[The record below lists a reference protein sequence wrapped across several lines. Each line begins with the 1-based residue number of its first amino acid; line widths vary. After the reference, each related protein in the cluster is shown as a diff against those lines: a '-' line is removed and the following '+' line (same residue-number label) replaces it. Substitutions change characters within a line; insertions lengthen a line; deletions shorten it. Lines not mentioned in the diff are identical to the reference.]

1 MGQYRGLNMDT
12 FINPVIYKYEHV
24 EVSGIMRTGLYFHD
38 EHGRDWYETLTGWKG
53 AVSLDDDG
61 IVVAYEQDVS
71 YMGME
76 EGRNVYEVDPL
87 SVPVDVLGNYK
98 YVDGVFYDIRPDAT
112 TLAEQTR
119 KQLIEDAGLIISVL
133 QGAVDESMATDAEK
147 ASLSAWKKYRVL
159 LYRVDTSKPEE
170 IEWPEL
176 PPKN

>member
-1 MGQYRGLNMDT
+1 MDT
-12 FINPVIYKYEHV
+12 FINPVIYKYEHI

>member
-1 MGQYRGLNMDT
+1 MDT
-12 FINPVIYKYEHV
+12 FINPVIYKYEHI

-98 YVDGVFYDIRPDAT
+98 YVDGIFYDIRPDAT

>member
-1 MGQYRGLNMDT
+1 MDT
-12 FINPVIYKYEHV
+12 FINPVIYKYEHI

-38 EHGRDWYETLTGWKG
+38 EHGRDWYETLSGWKG

-98 YVDGVFYDIRPDAT
+98 YVDGIFYDIRPDAT

>member
-1 MGQYRGLNMDT
+1 MDT
-12 FINPVIYKYEHV
+12 FINPVIYKYEHI

-98 YVDGVFYDIRPDAT
+98 YVDGIFYDIRPDAT

-159 LYRVDTSKPEE
+159 LYRVDTSKPDE

>member
-1 MGQYRGLNMDT
+1 MDT
-12 FINPVIYKYEHV
+12 FINPVIYKYEHIK
-24 EVSGIMRTGLYFHD
+24 VSGIMRTGLYFHD

-98 YVDGVFYDIRPDAT
+98 YVDGIFYDIRPDAT

-147 ASLSAWKKYRVL
+147 ASLSAWNKYRVL

>member
-1 MGQYRGLNMDT
+1 MDT
-12 FINPVIYKYEHV
+12 FINPVIYKYEHI

-170 IEWPEL
+170 IEWPEQ

>member
-1 MGQYRGLNMDT
+1 MDT
-12 FINPVIYKYEHV
+12 FINPVIYKYEHI
-24 EVSGIMRTGLYFHD
+24 EVSGIIRTGLYFHD
-38 EHGRDWYETLTGWKG
+38 EHGRDWYETLAGWKG

-98 YVDGVFYDIRPDAT
+98 YVDGIFYDIRPDAT

>member
-1 MGQYRGLNMDT
+1 M
-12 FINPVIYKYEHV
+12 
-24 EVSGIMRTGLYFHD
+24 SMRSTP
-38 EHGRDWYETLTGWKG
+38 ECAGRCVRELQICGWY
-53 AVSLDDDG
+53 
-61 IVVAYEQDVS
+61 
-71 YMGME
+71 
-76 EGRNVYEVDPL
+76 
-87 SVPVDVLGNYK
+87 
-98 YVDGVFYDIRPDAT
+98 FYDIRPDAT

>member
-1 MGQYRGLNMDT
+1 MDT
-12 FINPVIYKYEHV
+12 FINPVIYKYEHI
-24 EVSGIMRTGLYFHD
+24 EISGIMRTGLYFHD

-98 YVDGVFYDIRPDAT
+98 YVDGIFYDIRPDAT

>member
-1 MGQYRGLNMDT
+1 MDT
-12 FINPVIYKYEHV
+12 FINPVIYKYEHI

-133 QGAVDESMATDAEK
+133 QGAVDESMATDAEN

>member
-1 MGQYRGLNMDT
+1 MDT
-12 FINPVIYKYEHV
+12 FINPVIYKYEHIK
-24 EVSGIMRTGLYFHD
+24 VSGIMRTGLYFHD

-98 YVDGVFYDIRPDAT
+98 YVDGIFYDIRPDAT

>member
-1 MGQYRGLNMDT
+1 MDT
-12 FINPVIYKYEHV
+12 FINPVIYKYEHI

-38 EHGRDWYETLTGWKG
+38 EHGRDWYETLVGWKG

-98 YVDGVFYDIRPDAT
+98 YVDGIFYDIRPDAT

>member
-1 MGQYRGLNMDT
+1 MDT
-12 FINPVIYKYEHV
+12 FINPVIYKYEHI

-98 YVDGVFYDIRPDAT
+98 YVDGIFYDIRPDAT

-147 ASLSAWKKYRVL
+147 ASLSEWKKYRVL

>member
-1 MGQYRGLNMDT
+1 MDT

>member
-1 MGQYRGLNMDT
+1 
-12 FINPVIYKYEHV
+12 
-24 EVSGIMRTGLYFHD
+24 
-38 EHGRDWYETLTGWKG
+38 
-53 AVSLDDDG
+53 
-61 IVVAYEQDVS
+61 
-71 YMGME
+71 MGME

-98 YVDGVFYDIRPDAT
+98 YVDGIFYDIRPDAT

>member
-1 MGQYRGLNMDT
+1 MDT
-12 FINPVIYKYEHV
+12 FINPVIYKYEHI

-98 YVDGVFYDIRPDAT
+98 YVDGIFYDIRPDAT

-170 IEWPEL
+170 IEWPDL

>member
-1 MGQYRGLNMDT
+1 MDT
-12 FINPVIYKYEHV
+12 FINPVIYKYEHI

-38 EHGRDWYETLTGWKG
+38 EHGRDWYETLTSWKG

-119 KQLIEDAGLIISVL
+119 KQLIEDAGLTISIL
-133 QGAVDESMATDAEK
+133 QDSVDLGMASEK
-147 ASLSAWKKYRVL
+147 EVEQLRVWKTYRIRLSRVSTANAP
-159 LYRVDTSKPEE
+159 D
-170 IEWPEL
+170 IEWPVVPVVGNVL
-176 PPKN
+176 D

>member
-1 MGQYRGLNMDT
+1 
-12 FINPVIYKYEHV
+12 
-24 EVSGIMRTGLYFHD
+24 MRTGLYFHD

-98 YVDGVFYDIRPDAT
+98 YVDGIFYDIRPYAT